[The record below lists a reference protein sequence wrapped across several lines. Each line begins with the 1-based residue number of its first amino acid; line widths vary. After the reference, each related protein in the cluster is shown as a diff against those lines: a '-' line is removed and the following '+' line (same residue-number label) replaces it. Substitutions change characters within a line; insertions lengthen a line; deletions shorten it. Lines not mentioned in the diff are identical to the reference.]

1 MGNLRKILD
10 NDGIQRCRA
19 GTSALGLLSLFA
31 LLTLLLWPRASLAE
45 DRAFGAA
52 LLDFMQVA
60 PGELAS
66 AGEKPLVVEIKV
78 SERSRQAVYMGLAR
92 LEDGAQSPF
101 FLPGPGPVPSLMQP
115 NQFGYFENPAQA
127 QDLDSLELDEDDYSV
142 LEECRP
148 QKCRF
153 KLSTIGI
160 AEAEAL
166 NWKAPGARQA
176 FLGGFRTSL
185 ADEVSGFQAKGFSAL
200 ITYADKP
207 TPYPVTTGIRRLLDE
222 AKPVLDLYPRLS
234 KTLADP
240 EGPGESASGES
251 DRVLWSVSDF
261 GYRPT
266 LSVDRLVYLDNAP
279 PADQGSVM
287 ALQNLYSNHYLAG
300 RLQLGGILPEG
311 SLPGQSGRY
320 FWTLDLI
327 LFDDALG
334 TFKRSLLG
342 RGLRSEVEGRLETIR
357 SMGQP

>member
-1 MGNLRKILD
+1 MGSLKKISD
-10 NDGIQRCRA
+10 DDGHHRHPAQRR
-19 GTSALGLLSLFA
+19 SLGLLSLSA
-31 LLTLLLWPRASLAE
+31 LLALLLLPRASLAE
-45 DRAFGAA
+45 DSVFGSA

-60 PGELAS
+60 PGQLVS
-66 AGEKPLVVEIKV
+66 AEKEPLVVEIKV
-78 SERSRQAVYMGLAR
+78 SERSRQAVYMGLVR
-92 LEDGAQSPF
+92 LEAGAQSPF
-101 FLPGPGPVPSLMQP
+101 FLPGSDAIPSLMQP
-115 NQFGYFENPAQA
+115 DQFGYFENPAQA
-127 QDLDSLELDEDDYSV
+127 QDLAPLKLDDDDYSV

-148 QKCRF
+148 QECRF
-153 KLSTIGI
+153 KLSALGI

-166 NWKAPGARQA
+166 NWQAPGARQA
-176 FLGGFRTSL
+176 FLGGFRTAL
-185 ADEVSGFQAKGFSAL
+185 ADEVSGFQAKGLPAL

-207 TPYPVTTGIRRLLDE
+207 TPYPVATGIRRLLAE
-222 AKPVLDLYPRLS
+222 AEPVLDLYPRLS

-240 EGPGESASGES
+240 GGAGGTTTGES

-266 LSVDRLVYLDNAP
+266 LSVDRVVYLNKAP

-311 SLPGQSGRY
+311 SLPGQPGRY

-342 RGLRSEVEGRLETIR
+342 RGLRSEVEDRLKAIQA
-357 SMGQP
+357 MGQP